1 MTEKTHAILI
11 RGSEGEIFSKLKKVL
26 ERQGIATS
34 IVSTPQEA
42 LRQFREE
49 EDEEPLVFTDVTT
62 PAGTWAEVLHAFEQ
76 AHIPVIV
83 VSRTVDL
90 NLYIDAL
97 EQGASDF
104 IVPPFIASDLSYI
117 VHNATSRSTVSAPN
131 GRSTPSLN

>member
-76 AHIPVIV
+76 PVIV